1 MRRRLDDH
9 GVGLAE
15 VLIGGAIGSV
25 LVAGMMATFLAV
37 ARLSESHY
45 GNIEAAALT
54 QQTLE
59 RFRNRIACDD
69 PWFQP
74 ATCAATGLPA
84 PNSFDPSGATGL
96 LAGALYGG
104 TRRYT
109 VTPDDCDGVGGA
121 GDCFRVIA
129 KVSWTPPP

>member
-1 MRRRLDDH
+1 MTLRGER
-9 GVGLAE
+9 GVGLIE
-15 VLIGGAIGSV
+15 VLIGGAIGSI

-37 ARLSESHY
+37 ARMTESGY

-69 PWFQP
+69 AWFQP

-84 PNSFDPSGATGL
+84 PNSFDPTSATGL
-96 LAGALYGG
+96 MPGALYGG
-104 TRRYT
+104 TRRYS
-109 VTPDDCDGVGGA
+109 VIAADCDGIGGA

-129 KVSWTPPP
+129 KVNWTPPP